1 METVHIPVE
10 QMYLRGELTVPDN
23 STALIIFVHGSG
35 SSHASPRN
43 QLVAGRL
50 QQAGFATLL
59 FDLLA
64 PHEADDLKKRFDI
77 PLLTQRLITVTNW
90 VLKEP
95 SVRQLPIGYFGASTG
110 AAAALQSAVA
120 LPQYIQAIVSRG
132 GRPDMAGKVLPLVK
146 APVLLLVGS
155 HDLEVAELNRVALEE
170 MVCTKELTL
179 IPGATHLFEE
189 PGTLELVIV
198 YSLEW
203 FTKHLVSKRVMV

>member
-10 QMYLRGELTVPDN
+10 QMYLTGELTVPAN
-23 STALIIFVHGSG
+23 SRALIIFVHGSG

-64 PHEADDLKKRFDI
+64 PHEGDDLKKRFDI

-90 VLKEP
+90 AIKEP
-95 SVRQLPIGYFGASTG
+95 SIQHLPIGYFGASTG
-110 AAAALQSAVA
+110 AAAALQAAVA

-155 HDLEVAELNRVALEE
+155 HDMEVAELNRIALEE
-170 MVCTKELTL
+170 MACTKELTL

>member
-10 QMYLRGELTVPDN
+10 QMYLTGELTVPAN
-23 STALIIFVHGSG
+23 SRALIIFVHGSG

-64 PHEADDLKKRFDI
+64 PHEGDDLKKRFDI

-90 VLKEP
+90 AIKEP
-95 SVRQLPIGYFGASTG
+95 SIQHLPIGYFGASTG
-110 AAAALQSAVA
+110 AAAALQAAVA

-132 GRPDMAGKVLPLVK
+132 GRPDMAGKVLP
-146 APVLLLVGS
+146 
-155 HDLEVAELNRVALEE
+155 RVAAGGQ
-170 MVCTKELTL
+170 
-179 IPGATHLFEE
+179 PRSGGSGAEPDSAGRNGLHQGANTHSRGH
-189 PGTLELVIV
+189 PLV
-198 YSLEW
+198 
-203 FTKHLVSKRVMV
+203 